1 MSDIKEWLVPIGERI
16 RQARKELEMSQTE
29 LAERA
34 NISVPYLS
42 KIEMGKSDFG
52 VSVLIRI
59 SEALQVSTDNLLRP
73 DIPETTI
80 IAADDLSR
88 VLEGCTPTE
97 AASIIETAKNMRK
110 AFIEAKKDKI

>member
-1 MSDIKEWLVPIGERI
+1 MSDTKERLVPIGERI
-16 RQARKELEMSQTE
+16 KQARKELDISQTE

-34 NISVPYLS
+34 DISVPYLS

-59 SEALQVSTDNLLRP
+59 SEALQISTDKLRP

-80 IAADDLSR
+80 IAADDLSK
-88 VLEGCTPTE
+88 VLDGCTPME
-97 AASIIETAKNMRK
+97 KASIIETAKNMRK
-110 AFIEAKKDKI
+110 AFTEAKKNKI